1 MLFIEIAKIEF
12 TGGHIKIM
20 LIIDTTK
27 IKLTGGHIKIEQLF
41 RHTRK
46 KVSGPPFNNTTSRPQ
61 QRPIKTTRKHTTTH
75 N

>member
-1 MLFIEIAKIEF
+1 MLSQNARITIKHMYIYIYIERER
-12 TGGHIKIM
+12 
-20 LIIDTTK
+20 
-27 IKLTGGHIKIEQLF
+27 ERE